1 MGGGKDSDLAS
12 LLQRE
17 QRARFECRAMS
28 AVRSTS
34 LLLETGGLELFLMPC
49 STVWPRGD
57 SSDRPT
63 PPVHLRLRGTLDE
76 KTERL
81 ALRATLTAA
90 HLFGV
95 ATGTHLRFL
104 RRLPDPLAELQAKLQ
119 EAQVRERF
127 AKIPDKHRPYYSPHC
142 RFAILEIKNLLGWSA
157 LQTATVFLVC
167 PNTVLNWE
175 TAADQESRTVG
186 STVKP
191 TPPVRRAA
199 DVVRSLVQLM
209 ACLGFGGQDLTA
221 RILARAGWSVSARS
235 VQRYRREKP
244 VPGPPTQGPDESMRA
259 TTPVRARFVH
269 HVWMMD
275 VSLVRQFLGPD
286 LFMAAVFDAF
296 SRTPLALQVFET
308 RPGAKDMARLLR
320 RSANA
325 FARPKHVVTDQGTEF
340 TGGAFRKAVARLGAL
355 QRFCSKDSLLAT
367 ARLERWWRTL
377 KESASLYRLQLPLT
391 AQDLEQRLEVAL
403 LHYVCFRPHEGL
415 KGAVPVEA
423 FLGVE
428 PAHKTAS
435 EPPRARSGEGPVEA
449 PFRTQHLDP
458 GSGRFPILNHA
469 A

>member
-1 MGGGKDSDLAS
+1 VTDA
-12 LLQRE
+12 
-17 QRARFECRAMS
+17 
-28 AVRSTS
+28 
-34 LLLETGGLELFLMPC
+34 
-49 STVWPRGD
+49 
-57 SSDRPT
+57 T

-104 RRLPDPLAELQAKLQ
+104 RRLTDPVAELQAKLQ
-119 EAQVRERF
+119 EAQIRERLAWRTVEVLGERF
-127 AKIPDKHRPYYSPHC
+127 AKIPDKRRPYYAPHS

-157 LQTATVFLVC
+157 LQTAKVFLVC
-167 PNTVLNWE
+167 QNTILNWE
-175 TAADQESRTVG
+175 TAADQASQTVG

-199 DVVRSLVQLM
+199 DVVRSLIQLM
-209 ACLGFGGQDLTA
+209 AALGFGGQDLTA

-235 VQRYRREKP
+235 VQRYRKEKP
-244 VPGPPTQGPDESMRA
+244 VPAPPARGPDQPARA
-259 TTPVRARFVH
+259 TRPVLARFVH

-275 VSLVRQFLGPD
+275 VSLVRQFLGRD
-286 LFMAAVFDAF
+286 LLMAAVFDAF

-308 RPGAKDMARLLR
+308 KPGAEDMGRLLR
-320 RSANA
+320 RAA
-325 FARPKHVVTDQGTEF
+325 KTFARPRYVVTDQGTEF
-340 TGGAFRKAVARLGAL
+340 TGGAFRKAMARLGAF

-377 KESASLYRLQLPLT
+377 KESAGLYSLHLPLT
-391 AQDLEQRLEVAL
+391 AQDLEQRLELAL

-415 KGAVPVEA
+415 KGAVPAEA

-428 PAHKTAS
+428 PAHSTAID
-435 EPPRARSGEGPVEA
+435 PPRARLGEGPTEA
-449 PFRTQHLDP
+449 PFRIEHLD
-458 GSGRFPILNHA
+458 SVNARFPILKHA